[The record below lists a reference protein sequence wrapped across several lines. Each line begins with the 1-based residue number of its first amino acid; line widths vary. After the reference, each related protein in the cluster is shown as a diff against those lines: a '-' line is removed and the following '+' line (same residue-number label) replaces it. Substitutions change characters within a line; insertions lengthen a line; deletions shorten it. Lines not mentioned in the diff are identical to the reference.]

1 MENKDFYV
9 IELKKKIKVG
19 ITYDFKKRYSSIKTG
34 SGIKDN
40 EVVNVFHYPDLS
52 LLESR
57 IKRLF
62 KKQKIA
68 GEWFYKQD
76 IVLDFVEILK
86 NGAVPTI
93 NLLDELKNK
102 QINYSDVFK
111 VGGYPYDEYAILKEN
126 AINLLEKIKSERIGI
141 GYPDSIDLAKFMRTK
156 RAGYRNI
163 VYIADDEFLYFERKP
178 NFDLESIKDSQI
190 IECLR
195 IIKNTTPN
203 NNLRNKLQNYIDSIF
218 AKNDIFFQ
226 KSIDIIKAFFFELEE
241 EIAYSFLLGETEINQ
256 NIKMSFEEEGNF
268 YSLTKDFEELDKTEQ
283 IFLKKSKDSNLN
295 IDVFGMISFDYKSRF
310 CFCHFDVIN
319 YLRVL
324 NFFSIQT
331 IDIDNL
337 RLIYNDT
344 EIYKKHYVF
353 RYKYHLLNVEEKQF
367 IRKSKIEDTSY
378 WYINFISNGEKY
390 YCLYNEEDKELIS
403 KELNIDFE
411 EYD

>member
-218 AKNDIFFQ
+218 AKNDTFFQ

-353 RYKYHLLNVEEKQF
+353 RYKYHLLNGEEKQF

>member
-40 EVVNVFHYPDLS
+40 EVINTFHYPDLS

-86 NGAVPTI
+86 KGAVPTI

-111 VGGYPYDEYAILKEN
+111 IGGYPYDEYAILKEN
-126 AINLLEKIKSERIGI
+126 AINLLEKIKSERIGV

-163 VYIADDEFLYFERKP
+163 VYIADDDFLYFSRQQQ
-178 NFDLESIKDSQI
+178 SSQ
-190 IECLR
+190 
-195 IIKNTTPN
+195 
-203 NNLRNKLQNYIDSIF
+203 KLHKRCAQQRTS
-218 AKNDIFFQ
+218 
-226 KSIDIIKAFFFELEE
+226 
-241 EIAYSFLLGETEINQ
+241 
-256 NIKMSFEEEGNF
+256 
-268 YSLTKDFEELDKTEQ
+268 
-283 IFLKKSKDSNLN
+283 
-295 IDVFGMISFDYKSRF
+295 SR
-310 CFCHFDVIN
+310 
-319 YLRVL
+319 
-324 NFFSIQT
+324 S
-331 IDIDNL
+331 
-337 RLIYNDT
+337 
-344 EIYKKHYVF
+344 
-353 RYKYHLLNVEEKQF
+353 
-367 IRKSKIEDTSY
+367 S
-378 WYINFISNGEKY
+378 
-390 YCLYNEEDKELIS
+390 
-403 KELNIDFE
+403 
-411 EYD
+411 